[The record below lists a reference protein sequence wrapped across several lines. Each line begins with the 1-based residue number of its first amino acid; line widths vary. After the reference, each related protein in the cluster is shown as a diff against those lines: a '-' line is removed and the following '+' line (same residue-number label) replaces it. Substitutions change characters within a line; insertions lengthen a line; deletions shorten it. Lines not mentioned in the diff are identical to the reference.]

1 MLKSAITGNSLVFQW
16 LGLWASIAEGMLSIS
31 GQRTKIP
38 HASRLKK
45 KKNRKKE
52 KILFK
57 AKKKSIAVIINFQG
71 THLFFIEKF
80 KNFLSFML
88 I

>member
-45 KKNRKKE
+45 KKQKERKNS
-52 KILFK
+52 IQG
-57 AKKKSIAVIINFQG
+57 KKKSIAVIINFQG

>member
-1 MLKSAITGNSLVFQW
+1 MLQG
-16 LGLWASIAEGMLSIS
+16 
-31 GQRTKIP
+31 
-38 HASRLKK
+38 KK
-45 KKNRKKE
+45 KKKRKKERKKE